1 MVACYSFT
9 NKTLDRFLWGTSVA
23 CLVAFKLHS
32 LRHTFATRLIEL
44 GVDVLTV
51 SKILGHSDINTT
63 MVYAKVQRQ
72 TMQNAVARLNGRDSV
87 VTIRLLRGDE
97 GKISDEPTKEIRESI
112 ANYCARD
119 RT

>member
-1 MVACYSFT
+1 MFSELSNNSVTKTFT
-9 NKTLDRFLWGTSVA
+9 QTCKDAG
-23 CLVAFKLHS
+23 LVGFKLHS

-72 TMQNAVARLNGRDSV
+72 TMQNAVARLNGRDSHV
-87 VTIRLLRGDE
+87 AMRLPRDGNSRPE
-97 GKISDEPTKEIRESI
+97 GKDEEQVDE
-112 ANYCARD
+112 ND
-119 RT
+119 VN